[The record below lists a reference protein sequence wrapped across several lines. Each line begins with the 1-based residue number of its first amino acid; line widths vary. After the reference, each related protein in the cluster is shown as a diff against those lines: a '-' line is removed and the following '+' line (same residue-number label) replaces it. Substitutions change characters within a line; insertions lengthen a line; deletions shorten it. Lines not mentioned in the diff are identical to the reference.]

1 MQVEIQPTDKFT
13 FEFNGAEIASVYN
26 ALLKLPYAEVV
37 GLISKIESE
46 VKEQKEVIKG

>member
-1 MQVEIQPTDKFT
+1 MQVEIKPTDVFT
-13 FEFNGAEIASVYN
+13 INFNGQEIASIYN

-46 VKEQKEVIKG
+46 VKDQKAVE